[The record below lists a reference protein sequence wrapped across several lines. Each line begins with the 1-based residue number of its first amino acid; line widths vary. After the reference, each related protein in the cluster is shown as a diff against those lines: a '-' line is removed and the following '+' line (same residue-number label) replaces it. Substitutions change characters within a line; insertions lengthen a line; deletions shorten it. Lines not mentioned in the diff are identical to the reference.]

1 MGQVIYRGSTATIT
15 MRPPTGLS
23 VSSMGTPKIVITQ
36 ELVYLEPTVTVQSAS
51 NSISCKLTE
60 EQSLQLVAGAVTEV
74 QQMWKDGNGNITR
87 FPVHKISVERSLA
100 EEFDPVY
107 PPDPEPEP
115 ALNIRTITETD
126 EPDIQ
131 QDVDPPDEAPDV
143 DPGVAEESEE

>member
-1 MGQVIYRGSTATIT
+1 
-15 MRPPTGLS
+15 MRPPTGMD
-23 VSSMGTPKIVITQ
+23 VSNMGTPKIVITQ
-36 ELVYLEPTVTVQSAS
+36 ELVYLEPTVTVNSAA

-60 EQSLQLVAGAVTEV
+60 EQSLQLVAGAATEV
-74 QQMWKDGNGNITR
+74 QQMWKSGTGDILR
-87 FPVHKISVERSLA
+87 FPVHNISVERSIA

-143 DPGVAEESEE
+143 DPGVAEENE